1 MINTG
6 SDPNQF
12 LIANPQVSSRK
23 NITQIHKIT
32 EKPGVMTGEALNKN
46 LKAVTDFYRETGEF
60 TPVDEGKEAAK
71 KSGENLSQTMTSSVR
86 QEKEAKIEDK
96 KKEEA
101 AGIKKEEKAEKE
113 REVEKKEKTEE
124 PEGKE
129 NIEQGEPEENIE
141 KSEVKEH
148 IETPEPK
155 ANIEQAEVKEH
166 KETEEKHDGHEES
179 HEKGHK
185 HHEPLWVEGSDVS
198 HLGAVALNNIAKTAG
213 HGAEALSHGGEATS
227 HAVES
232 ATHGAEVL
240 HGASQST
247 SALYGVT
254 AAAAGI
260 GAVGLIANSVREFKE
275 GNNVAGTSSLVG
287 GLGSAGEAVAGTL
300 HATHAFGA
308 TGAAIAGVASTAAGV
323 LGGVH
328 GAIEIGRGAKEIYDG
343 IKEHDKD
350 KIVSGALQVGV
361 GGALIGAVVTGGVL
375 PAVAA
380 VVLVGAKIAYNNKE
394 KIAELGHK
402 AKETVVKV
410 GNKIGETAGNVGDT
424 IKETW
429 NNTFHRKKEQIKEDN
444 TDNSV

>member
-12 LIANPQVSSRK
+12 LIATSQVSSRK
-23 NITQIHKIT
+23 NITQIHKT
-32 EKPGVMTGEALNKN
+32 AEKPGVMTGEALNKN

-60 TPVDEGKEAAK
+60 TPVDEGKESAK

-96 KKEEA
+96 KKEEGA
-101 AGIKKEEKAEKE
+101 EIKKE
-113 REVEKKEKTEE
+113 REVEKKEHTEE
-124 PEGKE
+124 AEGKE
-129 NIEQGEPEENIE
+129 NIEQGELKENIE
-141 KSEVKEH
+141 KS
-148 IETPEPK
+148 
-155 ANIEQAEVKEH
+155 EH
-166 KETEEKHDGHEES
+166 KETEEKHEGHGES

-213 HGAEALSHGGEATS
+213 HGANAVVHGGEATS

-232 ATHGAEVL
+232 AAHGSEAL
-240 HGASQST
+240 HGASHGA

-254 AAAAGI
+254 AAAAGV

-380 VVLVGAKIAYNNKE
+380 VVMVGAKIAYNNKE

-402 AKETVVKV
+402 AKETAVKV
-410 GNKIGETAGNVGDT
+410 GNKIGETAGKVGDT

-429 NNTFHRKKEQIKEDN
+429 NNVFHRKKEEIKEDN
-444 TDNSV
+444 TDNNV

>member
-23 NITQIHKIT
+23 IITQIHKT
-32 EKPGVMTGEALNKN
+32 AEKPGVMAGEALNKN

-60 TPVDEGKEAAK
+60 TPVDEGKESAE
-71 KSGENLSQTMTSSVR
+71 KSGEHLSQTLTSSIR
-86 QEKEAKIEDK
+86 QEKEAKIENK
-96 KKEEA
+96 KKEEGA
-101 AGIKKEEKAEKE
+101 EIKKEEN
-113 REVEKKEKTEE
+113 TEE
-124 PEGKE
+124 TEGKEHIEQGELKENIEKPEVNIKQPEGKE
-129 NIEQGEPEENIE
+129 NIHEGD
-141 KSEVKEH
+141 VK
-148 IETPEPK
+148 K
-155 ANIEQAEVKEH
+155 H
-166 KETEEKHDGHEES
+166 KETEEKHEGHGES

-213 HGAEALSHGGEATS
+213 HGANAVVHGGEATS

-232 ATHGAEVL
+232 ATHGAEAL
-240 HGASQST
+240 HGASHGA

-275 GNNVAGTSSLVG
+275 GNKVAGTSSLAG

-308 TGAAIAGVASTAAGV
+308 TGAAIAGVASTVAGV

-350 KIVSGALQVGV
+350 KIVSGALQIGV

-380 VVLVGAKIAYNNKE
+380 VVMVGAKIAYNNKE

-402 AKETVVKV
+402 AKETAVKI
-410 GNKIGETAGNVGDT
+410 GNKIGETAGKAGDT

-429 NNTFHRKKEQIKEDN
+429 NNTFHRKKEEIKGDN
-444 TDNSV
+444 TDNNV